1 MSKKKD
7 KELQTTMTKWGVEVD
22 ENGEYVNFSPSICIK
37 KYLSR
42 HPIVIKDRLNY
53 YAYDKEMYCWQKI
66 DLEDVVKNI
75 YEIIDEQYPDKWIT
89 SLDYDLKKLIRLNV
103 RKAEDLKGASYLV
116 NLENGFFNLKTM
128 KFEPHSKSSKEY
140 FTTYQLPFEYDE
152 EAKCP
157 KFKKFLKQIFL
168 DDDELIT
175 LMQEI
180 MGYCLSPR
188 LDAHKFFMFY
198 SEGSSGKSTLCD
210 VFLRLA
216 GGRENV
222 SAVTLEG
229 LNEKFSR
236 IQLEGKI
243 MNIAT
248 ENEGKR
254 AKTGYLKSMVCGD
267 PVQLEAKGQSAYTA
281 CIRAK
286 FIFSLNTLPSFRRY
300 GYDMSRRMILIPFL
314 ARFVDEPTAPN
325 DVKLIPNYQAKFTEE
340 LAGIF
345 NFAMEGYKRLKENK
359 FVFSKSKAADKLKAQ
374 CEAQY
379 SSQYDIKTEI
389 ISAFIKDCITQ
400 DKDKRISNNALYKK
414 FIEWCDDSE
423 TYNPFNTLRGFLTE
437 ARRQFEILKI
447 DYKNTKS
454 NGNSYISG
462 ISFTEEN
469 DNGEEL
475 LNDDE

>member
-1 MSKKKD
+1 
-7 KELQTTMTKWGVEVD
+7 
-22 ENGEYVNFSPSICIK
+22 
-37 KYLSR
+37 
-42 HPIVIKDRLNY
+42 
-53 YAYDKEMYCWQKI
+53 MYCWQKI
-66 DLEDVVKNI
+66 NLEDIIKNI
-75 YEIIDEQYPDKWIT
+75 YNIIDKKYPDKWVT
-89 SLDYDLKKLIRLNV
+89 SLDYDLKKLIHLNA
-103 RKAEDLKGASYLV
+103 KNAEDLKGASYLV

-128 KFEPHSKSSKEY
+128 SFEPHSKSSKEY

-314 ARFVDEPTAPN
+314 ARFVDEPTATN
-325 DVKLIPNYQAKFTEE
+325 DIKLIPNYQAKFTKE

-379 SSQYDIKTEI
+379 SSRYDTKLEI
-389 ISAFIKDCITQ
+389 ISAFIKDCIIQ
-400 DKDKRISNNALYKK
+400 NKDKRILKNGLYEK
-414 FIEWCDDSE
+414 FKEWCEDGDL
-423 TYNPFNTLRGFLTE
+423 YNPFETLRGFLAE
-437 ARRQFEILKI
+437 ARRQFQTSGIAYEEA
-447 DYKNTKS
+447 KS
-454 NGNSYISG
+454 NGKSYLRG
-462 ISFTEEN
+462 IGFNEKY

-475 LNDDE
+475 LNDD